1 MTQNTKD
8 NLRPKRYSL
17 GMCRAGAP
25 QWVLSSDLPFCSQG
39 LAEPSS
45 KPALFSSRHRN
56 GQTHGTQQAHP
67 TGSEKPGAA
76 PLPLRVAQGSV
87 PSKRVPQQPP
97 SVGAA
102 NAATAK
108 SQQGGGGL
116 GVANCLPCLPLSPQQ
131 ALPPAPSPQPPP
143 HHHQRNP
150 HNLGIYTQTH
160 LIPTVGARGSVDEG
174 RASTLY
180 VGENIQFR

>member
-108 SQQGGGGL
+108 SQQGGRGVGGGKL
-116 GVANCLPCLPLSPQQ
+116 SSVPSSLSSSASSPASPLPTTPT
-131 ALPPAPSPQPPP
+131 PPPPKESPQPR
-143 HHHQRNP
+143 HLHADTSDSNSGSS
-150 HNLGIYTQTH
+150 GISR
-160 LIPTVGARGSVDEG
+160 RGQGQHSLCRG
-174 RASTLY
+174 KHT
-180 VGENIQFR
+180 I